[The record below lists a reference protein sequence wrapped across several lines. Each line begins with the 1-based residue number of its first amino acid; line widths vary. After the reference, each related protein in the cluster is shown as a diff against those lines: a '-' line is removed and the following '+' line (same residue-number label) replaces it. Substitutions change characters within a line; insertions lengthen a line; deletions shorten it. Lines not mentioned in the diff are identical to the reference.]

1 MPANWKYVTV
11 FCAIYNFTTYAVVP
25 LNIFT
30 LFMLGMANDTSPEMM
45 TPVQEV
51 QLYLLHESVKQQIQT
66 RAQER
71 LISVASQSYKT
82 PKSAKKSKKHTQT
95 KKRKAPRPD
104 DVIVVSDYSD
114 DEDAPASAAASA
126 TTTAP
131 PAVLLPRTTKV
142 EPPSLEQLQVP
153 KTIRQE
159 WMRVERLYYDG
170 ECDAPKCPCPNC
182 PYSARGPLWNR
193 FNLIQ
198 RLVELEHFLWGVGLG
213 PGV

>member
-1 MPANWKYVTV
+1 
-11 FCAIYNFTTYAVVP
+11 
-25 LNIFT
+25 
-30 LFMLGMANDTSPEMM
+30 MLGMANDASPEMM

-51 QLYLLHESVKQQIQT
+51 QLYLLNESVKQKIAT
-66 RAQER
+66 RAHER
-71 LISVASQSYKT
+71 LMSVASHYKT
-82 PKSAKKSKKHTQT
+82 PKPAKKSNVQTQT
-95 KKRKAPRPD
+95 PAKKRKASPP

-114 DEDAPASAAASA
+114 DEEADASAAASA
-126 TTTAP
+126 TTTAS
-131 PAVLLPRTTKV
+131 PAVLLPRATKS

-170 ECDAPKCPCPNC
+170 ECDAPKYPCPNC

-198 RLVELEHFLWGVGLG
+198 RLVELEHFLWEVGRG
-213 PGV
+213 PGVWRTI